1 MLHANYSPRS
11 PKFIDLALSHDANT
25 REH

>member
-1 MLHANYSPRS
+1 MLHANYSPRP